1 MIQNELF
8 FNDENDSDFRVLNLL
23 DTSSSGVTIK
33 PDTIPTLV
41 TASAEK
47 EIMEDDKEPFYKI
60 QRMEYPIV
68 GNRIE
73 YTESFFESF
82 LNKLKNSPIPGSKS
96 GHTSFFSSERPDTDF
111 YLVGGKLEK
120 NGDGT
125 GVVYFKNYIPKEGA
139 TSSNSRFITENKANM
154 VHFSLVTC
162 PKLIVE
168 NDPET
173 GDVKRTAVE
182 SVRGERNDAVELNMG
197 AMKQETNA
205 GKSGVEN
212 SEKGEKSMEI
222 KEMLVAIKNALKNGS
237 VAVGDVAKGLEIE
250 DKMVNSRHEEAAKVM
265 KGLADLGV
273 KDKIVEEV
281 AALQNKV
288 KADSDLVY
296 NAKLD
301 TEFGASKKDAAGAE
315 TNVLRECAEMALKNA
330 DRAKVDE
337 AIVAFKNSAVAK
349 TLAGQLASTQSAV
362 NVVQSAPAVNA
373 VGGSAGINSKEY

>member
-1 MIQNELF
+1 MTQNELF
-8 FNDENDSDFRVLNLL
+8 YNDDNDSDFRVLNLL
-23 DTSSSGVTIK
+23 DTSSSGVAIK
-33 PDTIPTLV
+33 PDVIPNLV

-47 EIMEDDKEPFYKI
+47 EIMENDKDPYYKV

-96 GHTSFFSSERPDTDF
+96 GHTSFFSSERPETDF

-125 GVVYFKNYIPKEGA
+125 GIVYFKNYIPKEGA
-139 TSSNSRFITENKANM
+139 TSTNKRFITENKANM

-168 NDPET
+168 NDPAT

-182 SVRGERNDAVELNMG
+182 SVRGERNDAVERDMG

-212 SEKGEKSMEI
+212 PEKGEKHMNKNELLKALNNLMETGQLGLAELADSA
-222 KEMLVAIKNALKNGS
+222 KFADKLVNAEHLA
-237 VAVGDVAKGLEIE
+237 AVEV
-250 DKMVNSRHEEAAKVM
+250 VQ
-265 KGLADLGV
+265 GLADLGV
-273 KDKIVEEV
+273 KDKIVDEV
-281 AALQNKV
+281 AALKNQI

-301 TEFGASKKDAAGAE
+301 TEFGASKKDAAGTE
-315 TNVLRECAEMALKNA
+315 TNVLRECAEMALANA

-349 TLAGQLASTQSAV
+349 TLGGQLASTQSAV
-362 NVVQSAPAVNA
+362 NVIESAPAVNA
-373 VGGSAGINSKEY
+373 VGGSAGINSKDY

>member
-1 MIQNELF
+1 MAQGELF
-8 FNDENDSDFRVLNLL
+8 YNDDNDSDFRVLNLL
-23 DTSSSGVTIK
+23 DTSGKGPKINVA
-33 PDTIPTLV
+33 DIPTMIS
-41 TASAEK
+41 ASDEK
-47 EIMEDDKEPFYKI
+47 NIMEDDKDPFYKV
-60 QRMEYPIV
+60 QRMEYPAI

-82 LNKLKNSPIPGSKS
+82 LSKLKIAPIPGSKAGHGSYFS
-96 GHTSFFSSERPDTDF
+96 GERPETDF

-120 NGDGT
+120 NGNGT

-139 TSSNSRFITENKANM
+139 TSSNKRFITENKSNM
-154 VHFSLVTC
+154 IHFSLVTHT
-162 PKLIVE
+162 KLITE
-168 NDPET
+168 TDPET
-173 GDVKRTAVE
+173 GENRQTAIE
-182 SVRGERNDAVELNMG
+182 SVRGERNDAVERDMG

-205 GKSGVEN
+205 GKPGVEN
-212 SEKGEKSMEI
+212 PEKGEKSMEI
-222 KEMLVAIKNALKNGS
+222 KEMLVAIRNALKNGS

-250 DKMVNSRHEEAAKVM
+250 DKMVNSQHEAAAKVM

-296 NAKLD
+296 NARLD

-330 DRAKVDE
+330 DRSKVDE

-362 NVVQSAPAVNA
+362 NVVESAPAVNA